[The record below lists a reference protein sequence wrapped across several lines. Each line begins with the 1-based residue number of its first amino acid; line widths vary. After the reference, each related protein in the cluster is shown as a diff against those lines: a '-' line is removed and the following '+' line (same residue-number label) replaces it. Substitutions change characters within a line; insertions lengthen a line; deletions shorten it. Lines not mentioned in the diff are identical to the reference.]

1 MKPIPTSVNWILA
14 GLLGAAVALTALTG
28 LGADTAS
35 AWRDYAD
42 GNYTKA
48 RTALL
53 PLAEAGDAAAA
64 NALGVL
70 YADGLAVKRDF
81 RKAAE
86 WYERAARKG
95 HGEALFNLGFLYYR
109 GADGLPAD
117 RQKAALWLSRAAD
130 NGHAFAAALVGP
142 LYGEGRDVAPNPS
155 KATTYCLQGAEAGI
169 ASAQYDMGMMQAAER
184 STESLVAAYTW
195 FAIAAEAG
203 YPGAARN
210 RAIVGESL
218 TDDEIARAEK
228 AAEGWTLTR

>member
-1 MKPIPTSVNWILA
+1 MKPIPTPINWILA
-14 GLLGAAVALTALTG
+14 GLLGAAVAVTALTG
-28 LGADTAS
+28 LGADTAG

-42 GNYTKA
+42 GKYTKA
-48 RTALL
+48 RTALV

-86 WYERAARKG
+86 WYERAARQG
-95 HGEALFNLGFLYYR
+95 HGEAMFNLGFLYYR

-117 RQKAALWLSRAAD
+117 RRKAALWLSRAAD
-130 NGHAFAAALVGP
+130 DGHAYAAALVGP
-142 LYGEGRDVAPNPS
+142 LYGQGKGVDPNPS
-155 KATTYCLQGAEAGI
+155 KAKAYCLQGAKAGI
-169 ASAQYDMGMMQAAER
+169 ASAQYDMGVMLAAER
-184 STESLVAAYTW
+184 STESLIGAYTW
-195 FAIAAEAG
+195 FAIAADRG

-218 TDDEIARAEK
+218 TNEEIARAEK
-228 AAEGWTLTR
+228 AAEGWAPRG